1 MNTSKNA
8 TCEKGPVGVEEATC
22 CASRLSD
29 PEQRRGLG
37 AAVAVAGVG
46 VVAGVCDR
54 CSWLSPPK
62 KGCVSA
68 RHGKARVK
76 YTPCTRTIGPM
87 NKTHQQSRIIFKA
100 QQPGLSEYFGRQLLK
115 PIELVKYSPSV
126 HEDAGARELRSAAQG
141 LHNEHHDA
149 SAL

>member
-8 TCEKGPVGVEEATC
+8 TCEKGPVGVVAASC
-22 CASRLSD
+22 CASHQSGH
-29 PEQRRGLG
+29 EQRRGLG
-37 AAVAVAGVG
+37 VVAGVMAG

-115 PIELVKYSPSV
+115 PIERVKYSPSV